1 VPQVANGGC
10 KEIKKA
16 KEAARKKSI
25 RAQEC
30 YCKEDEIKSECIDPS
45 PAGNTPKASEYA
57 VGDQVSHP
65 MFGSG
70 TVAAVDADKLTI
82 QFAKGVTKQ
91 IVDYYVRPRKA

>member
-1 VPQVANGGC
+1 MVVA
-10 KEIKKA
+10 
-16 KEAARKKSI
+16 KKSKKPKKPL
-25 RAQEC
+25 A
-30 YCKEDEIKSECIDPS
+30 KKVSAPKNATAKKTKSKANAIDPS

-70 TVAAVDADKLTI
+70 TAAAVDADKLTI

>member
-1 VPQVANGGC
+1 MVVA
-10 KEIKKA
+10 KKPRKPLA
-16 KEAARKKSI
+16 KRGSAPKNAATKRTKSK
-25 RAQEC
+25 ANAT
-30 YCKEDEIKSECIDPS
+30 DPS
-45 PAGNTPKASEYA
+45 PLDNTPKASEYA

-82 QFAKGVTKQ
+82 EFANGVTKQ

>member
-1 VPQVANGGC
+1 MVIA
-10 KEIKKA
+10 
-16 KEAARKKSI
+16 KKSKKPLAK
-25 RAQEC
+25 RVSAP
-30 YCKEDEIKSECIDPS
+30 KNATAKKTGSEGIATDPS
-45 PAGNTPKASEYA
+45 PSGNTPKASEYA

-82 QFAKGVTKQ
+82 EFAKGVTKQ